1 MDNIRFHVSPYA
13 LQDVIGALQVED
25 KYYRNDVFV
34 TKEDGGLVVVAIK
47 QYKPI
52 NTERP
57 CCANEVE

>member
-34 TKEDGGLVVVAIK
+34 TKEDGGLVVVVTK